1 MNFVATARG
10 LFIEVQG
17 TAEGIPFRRDQLLA
31 MTDLALKGISTLTE
45 KQKNILGELS

>member
-1 MNFVATARG
+1 MNFVATAGG

-17 TAEGIPFRRDQLLA
+17 TAEGVPFRRDQLLA
-31 MTDLALKGISTLTE
+31 MTDLALKGTSLLTE